1 MILEGGLMRNSDRDK
16 TDSLAQ
22 LPEEFGLILQVV
34 GKWHD
39 QPFCTSS
46 DKQLLMVLDLA
57 SPVSSEVI

>member
-1 MILEGGLMRNSDRDK
+1 MTDK

-22 LPEEFGLILQVV
+22 LPEEFGLYSAGG

-39 QPFCTSS
+39 QPSCTSS
-46 DKQLLMVLDLA
+46 DKQELLMVLDLA